1 MNNEWSS
8 EKNGNPSSEKSS
20 QICSKVTTKTFFLL
34 TQTAGVASWQ
44 LMID

>member
-8 EKNGNPSSEKSS
+8 EKNGNASSEKSF
-20 QICSKVTTKTFFLL
+20 QVCSKVTTKIFFF

-44 LMID
+44 MMID